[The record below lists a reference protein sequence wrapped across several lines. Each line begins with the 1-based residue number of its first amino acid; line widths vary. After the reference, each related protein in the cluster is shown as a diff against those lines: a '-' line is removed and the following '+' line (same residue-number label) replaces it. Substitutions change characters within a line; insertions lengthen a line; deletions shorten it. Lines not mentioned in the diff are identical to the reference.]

1 MFRPTL
7 DSLIFYHQIVKWTA
21 VSSIYKSIFEA
32 NLDAR
37 LEELLVNMLRYNS
50 TPNVQEPIRVFLY
63 NYQIMSDN
71 FWQMY
76 KQAKTHEDVLE
87 CYYQFSKNQCTI
99 IETLLENLRLSMN
112 NSQLKEEFH
121 SMLKEAFTF

>member
-1 MFRPTL
+1 MT
-7 DSLIFYHQIVKWTA
+7 TA
-21 VSSIYKSIFEA
+21 ATSIYKSIFEA

-50 TPNVQEPIRVFLY
+50 SAGVLEPIRVFLY

-76 KQAKTHEDVLE
+76 KRAKSYEDVLE

-99 IETLLENLRLSMN
+99 IETLLENLKISMN
-112 NSQLKEEFH
+112 ENHLKDELH
-121 SMLKEAFTF
+121 VMLREAFTF

>member
-1 MFRPTL
+1 
-7 DSLIFYHQIVKWTA
+7 
-21 VSSIYKSIFEA
+21 
-32 NLDAR
+32 
-37 LEELLVNMLRYNS
+37 MLRYNS

-76 KQAKTHEDVLE
+76 KHAKTHEDVLE
-87 CYYQFSKNQCTI
+87 CYYQFSKNQCII
-99 IETLLENLRLSMN
+99 IETLLENLRLSTN
-112 NSQLKEEFH
+112 NSQLKDEFH

>member
-1 MFRPTL
+1 MT
-7 DSLIFYHQIVKWTA
+7 TA
-21 VSSIYKSIFEA
+21 ATSIYKSIFEA

-50 TPNVQEPIRVFLY
+50 SAGVLEPIRVFLY

-76 KQAKTHEDVLE
+76 KRAKSYEDVLE

-99 IETLLENLRLSMN
+99 IETLLENLKI
-112 NSQLKEEFH
+112 SQNTDNLKDDLH
-121 SMLKEAFTF
+121 AMLKEAFTF